1 MTGCS
6 RGIGLAVSRELGRRG
21 ASLALAG
28 RDRSTLEDVAQHLA
42 GGPHSVVELDVTV
55 EDRWNAAT
63 EQVAPDGLLHGVVTA
78 AGEIGPIGPV
88 GSWTADAFRRTF
100 DVNVLG
106 TLLPIIAMLRL
117 LRVAKGAIVTFS
129 GGGATGAFP
138 RFDAYAA
145 SKVSVV
151 RLTENLSQEL
161 SGDGIRV
168 NAVAPGFLLTDIHAA
183 TMRAG
188 PDLAGADYFERTR
201 KALEAGSGD
210 SPEPAA
216 SLVAFLLS
224 DGAEGITGRLISAQ
238 WDPWHDESF
247 RERLRTEAS
256 LATLRRIDDRFFQP
270 TTRGMETS

>member
-1 MTGCS
+1 M
-6 RGIGLAVSRELGRRG
+6 
-21 ASLALAG
+21 AG

-117 LRVAKGAIVTFS
+117 LRAAKGSIVTFS
-129 GGGATGAFP
+129 GGGATGPFP
-138 RFDAYAA
+138 RSFDAYAA

-168 NAVAPGFLLTDIHAA
+168 NAVAPGFLLTDIHARDDESRSGPGRSRLL
-183 TMRAG
+183 RAH
-188 PDLAGADYFERTR
+188 PKGARGGVRRFPR
-201 KALEAGSGD
+201 ACSI
-210 SPEPAA
+210 P
-216 SLVAFLLS
+216 
-224 DGAEGITGRLISAQ
+224 GRL
-238 WDPWHDESF
+238 PPF
-247 RERLRTEAS
+247 
-256 LATLRRIDDRFFQP
+256 
-270 TTRGMETS
+270 